1 MLRKTAFVS
10 WAAAVALMAV
20 GAPAKGDSS
29 EAPDI
34 VVLKGGGFA
43 RGTIAEFD
51 PNTKVVIR
59 LVSGELRVYDVR
71 ETLYAGPDKERP
83 RDELGRSLE
92 GRTPESGKASLAT
105 GSAAD
110 TPPTQSPV
118 EIRIEDEGR
127 PLALY
132 KERATSILAGS
143 YGMSYR
149 LGGALRT
156 YDYLCTT
163 PCRTYLPPG
172 TYPLAVARDGRLPIP
187 ADPVSIAGPGVL
199 HASYTSRTAWRVAGG
214 ALMLGSIVLGTYL
227 MTTAYQTDSSCGSPP
242 CDSKYGLNMG
252 PFVGGLAVVG
262 LGTLGGTLL
271 VFTVRDGAGLTL
283 TPTAASNSPS
293 MPPIMPNVSSPVLR

>member
-1 MLRKTAFVS
+1 
-10 WAAAVALMAV
+10 MAV
-20 GAPAKGDSS
+20 GTPAKADST

-59 LVSGELRVYDVR
+59 LVSGELRTYDVR
-71 ETLYAGPDKERP
+71 ETLYAGPEKDRS
-83 RDELGRSLE
+83 RNELERSLE
-92 GRTPESGKASLAT
+92 GRTPQSGRAPLAA
-105 GSAAD
+105 GSATD
-110 TPPTQSPV
+110 TPLAPTPVESPV
-118 EIRIEDEGR
+118 EIRIEDDGR

-143 YGMSYR
+143 FGMSHR

-156 YDYLCTT
+156 YDFLCTT
-163 PCRTYLPPG
+163 PCRTHLPPG

-227 MTTAYQTDSSCGSPP
+227 MTTAYQTDSSCASPP
-242 CDSKYGLNMG
+242 CDRNYGLNMG

-283 TPTAASNSPS
+283 TPSATSSAPGMPS
-293 MPPIMPNVSSPVLR
+293 VTPNVPSTVLR